1 MSMIVQ
7 LMLQIFK
14 ISWVHEDRQ
23 SYLDSIPHGCFFFS
37 HVMIVAASPDLSLAI
52 ALSTSPRPDWMI
64 STSDIQFELATP
76 NRAVTDRLT
85 GVSGIWGR

>member
-1 MSMIVQ
+1 MIVQ

-23 SYLDSIPHGCFFFS
+23 SFLDSIPFFS
-37 HVMIVAASPDLSLAI
+37 LSRAHWSCCDCCCFSR
-52 ALSTSPRPDWMI
+52 ALIGCSM
-64 STSDIQFELATP
+64 SDIQFELATP
-76 NRAVTDRLT
+76 NRAVTDHLT